1 MVFRCATLS
10 SWLFYGKVA
19 TWQPQN
25 FLNVRLRCQQRSIEI
40 CGDGNPAI
48 KGSEKIPGTRMESFQ
63 SELRIFFLKSLDNLC
78 WSGWPI
84 DRFLGER
91 ERVCERES
99 EKGRER
105 ERKDFWGW
113 MYSDAGSDTGLS
125 QPEKYCQ
132 STSGANSTKQFHF
145 CGILTK
151 IETKLDQVN
160 FASTA
165 FYRRISKK

>member
-84 DRFLGER
+84 DRFLEGEWESVW
-91 ERVCERES
+91 ERV
-99 EKGRER
+99 RER
-105 ERKDFWGW
+105 EREGEKGFLRMNVFRCWEW
-113 MYSDAGSDTGLS
+113 HRPLTTRKILS
-125 QPEKYCQ
+125 VDIGGKFNEAVPLLR
-132 STSGANSTKQFHF
+132 NSYENRNEARPGKL
-145 CGILTK
+145 CLNRIL
-151 IETKLDQVN
+151 
-160 FASTA
+160 
-165 FYRRISKK
+165 

>member
-40 CGDGNPAI
+40 CGYGNPAI

-84 DRFLGER
+84 DRFLEGEGECVCVCVCESVWER
-91 ERVCERES
+91 ERE
-99 EKGRER
+99 GRER
-105 ERKDFWGW
+105 VRERIFEDECIPMLGVTPASHNQKNIVSRHRGQIQR
-113 MYSDAGSDTGLS
+113 SS
-125 QPEKYCQ
+125 
-132 STSGANSTKQFHF
+132 STSAEFLRK
-145 CGILTK
+145 
-151 IETKLDQVN
+151 
-160 FASTA
+160 
-165 FYRRISKK
+165 